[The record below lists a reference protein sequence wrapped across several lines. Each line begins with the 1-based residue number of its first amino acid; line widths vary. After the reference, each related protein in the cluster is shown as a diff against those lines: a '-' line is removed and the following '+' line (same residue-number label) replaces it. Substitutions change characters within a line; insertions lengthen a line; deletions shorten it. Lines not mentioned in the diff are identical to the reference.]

1 MLVLKENVA
10 QRELSMIQSI
20 NLCSPFSCFRAHEFT
35 RCVIVP
41 FPILVF
47 FSCRLLTPRWRP
59 CVKRQRHG
67 FVSLDNVDMIFVG
80 IVP

>member
-47 FSCRLLTPRWRP
+47 FFLPLVDPKVAPMCQAPKARV
-59 CVKRQRHG
+59 CV
-67 FVSLDNVDMIFVG
+67 S
-80 IVP
+80 